1 MHYNS
6 NSGFK
11 STLLISFKKIK
22 KMKVN
27 YSGTIKGSR
36 LEMEPLN
43 NYISDAIA
51 SSTPLYF
58 TLVDGTVFNTK
69 FTAFELKDDAYHTDR
84 ADAQAHRQAAGVFQR
99 ELEKFNTDIAQYVK
113 TVNHENTKK
122 IAEWGIPLRLGKLG
136 GKVTLSRKLKDV
148 EMVSIA
154 ILFKHTLDGA
164 NSILSDFDM
173 VKMQAILDAYVLER
187 ANYKNSQNKWRSASI
202 SRRYDMAELRKMQHL
217 IARELI
223 KNPTFNDRDL
233 EQFGYTLI
241 ENHDYG
247 SNEIVN
253 AA

>member
-1 MHYNS
+1 M
-6 NSGFK
+6 
-11 STLLISFKKIK
+11 KIK
-22 KMKVN
+22 
-27 YSGTIKGSR
+27 YLGSIKGSR
-36 LEMEPLN
+36 LEMELLN
-43 NYISDAIA
+43 NYISDAITN
-51 SSTPLYF
+51 STPLYF
-58 TLVDGTVFNTK
+58 TIVEGAVFNNK
-69 FTAFELKDDAYHTDR
+69 FAAFKTKDDAYLKDR
-84 ADAQAHRQAAGVFQR
+84 AYAQAHRQAAGVFQR
-99 ELEKFNTDIAQYVK
+99 ELEKFNTDIAQYIK
-113 TVNHENTKK
+113 TVKHENTKK
-122 IAEWGIPLRLGKLG
+122 IAEWGIPITLGKLG
-136 GKVTLSRKLKDV
+136 GRVTLSRKLKDV

-154 ILFKHTLDGA
+154 ILFKHTLDGE
-164 NSILSDFDM
+164 NSILNDFDM